1 VSEPSNPE
9 EISQPK
15 DAEPEVAGSE
25 AAGSEAAEPEAAEP
39 EAAESETSE
48 APGGPA
54 LKNIVEAL
62 VFASQKPISAKEI
75 AAALRGAAEAA
86 KENPVVA
93 AFAKPK
99 ENQIIEAIDAL
110 SADYQAA
117 GHAFEI
123 RETAAGWQLVSAPAF
138 SPWLRQLFPES
149 KPARLSAPALETLA
163 IIAYR
168 QPATRADLEAVR
180 GVAVDGVMQT
190 LLDKQ
195 LIRIA
200 GRADIPGR
208 PLLYE
213 TTSHFMEH
221 FGLRNLEELP
231 NASELRR
238 AAAEL
243 AAASAEKAAE
253 SGGKKSAGE
262 PAAAGSAPAEPASA
276 ETAPAGPTAGEP
288 AIEEPAA
295 PEPAAEIPADPEPVS
310 EAATGEVPDTTPEP
324 ESDPQS

>member
-1 VSEPSNPE
+1 MSDETPILPE
-9 EISQPK
+9 EEP
-15 DAEPEVAGSE
+15 AEVHE
-25 AAGSEAAEPEAAEP
+25 
-39 EAAESETSE
+39 
-48 APGGPA
+48 GPA
-54 LKNIVEAL
+54 LKHIVEAI
-62 VFASQKPISAKEI
+62 VFASQKPIAAKEI

-86 KENPVVA
+86 KENPLIG
-93 AFAKPK
+93 AFAKTK

-110 SADYQAA
+110 SADYAAA

-123 RETAAGWQLVSAPAF
+123 RETVAGWQLVTSPAF
-138 SPWLRQLFPES
+138 APWLRQLFPES

-190 LLDKQ
+190 LLDRQ

-200 GRADIPGR
+200 GRADVPGR

-221 FGLRNLEELP
+221 FGLRDLGELP

-238 AAAEL
+238 AAAAIAE
-243 AAASAEKAAE
+243 ANAPKAPEASAPE
-253 SGGKKSAGE
+253 S
-262 PAAAGSAPAEPASA
+262 SAPPESEPASA
-276 ETAPAGPTAGEP
+276 SPIENATEP
-288 AIEEPAA
+288 S
-295 PEPAAEIPADPEPVS
+295 IPATEPIPPTN
-310 EAATGEVPDTTPEP
+310 E
-324 ESDPQS
+324 